1 MSDKLENNIDNL
13 ETGVYLVGTMQLGDK
28 VDVTD
33 PCYSKK
39 VWCRKTLDCQPGSY
53 FGYVTV
59 DNTCGYNQV
68 HDISIYKDDVKPDDD
83 DIYFIDTI
91 CVDSGMAGFFNNK
104 PDFSN
109 EQWNE
114 LCIKTD
120 DGGSFWSMFNG
131 LFSGSGYGDGQY
143 PVYANEEGT
152 VFRIIFIDEEY
163 EYEDE
168 NFEIED
174 EEE

>member
-1 MSDKLENNIDNL
+1 MSEKLENNINNL
-13 ETGVYLVGTMQLGDK
+13 EPGVYLIGRMQLADK

-33 PCYSKK
+33 PCYSKG

-59 DNTCGYNQV
+59 NNEGIWGNRIS
-68 HDISIYKDDVKPDDD
+68 DISIYKDDIKPDYDD
-83 DIYFIDTI
+83 TYFKDTI

-104 PDFSN
+104 PDFSD

-114 LCIKTD
+114 LCIETD

-131 LFSGSGYGDGQY
+131 LFSVSGYGDGQY
-143 PVYANEEGT
+143 PVYENEEGT
-152 VFRIIFIDEEY
+152 AFRIVFID
-163 EYEDE
+163 
-168 NFEIED
+168 ED